1 MKRILS
7 ILAAALLLA
16 APAAFAASPA
26 IERAKAEGVIGER
39 ADGYLGFV
47 AERVDQ
53 SLVAEV
59 EDNNIQRR
67 NLYTQT
73 AQQQGVSVEVVAQTA
88 GAQQIARTPPGQ
100 WYKDANNNWVQKQ

>member
-1 MKRILS
+1 MKRLLT
-7 ILAAALLLA
+7 ILAAALLA
-16 APAAFAASPA
+16 FAPAAHAASPA
-26 IERAKAEGVIGER
+26 IEQAKAEGIVGER
-39 ADGYLGFV
+39 VDGYLGFV

-53 SLVAEV
+53 ALVAEV

-67 NLYTQT
+67 NLYTQM

-100 WYKDANNNWVQKQ
+100 WYKDETNSWVQK

>member
-7 ILAAALLLA
+7 LIAAALLFA
-16 APAAFAASPA
+16 APAAYAASPA
-26 IERAKAEGVIGER
+26 IEQAKVEGVVGER

-47 AERVDQ
+47 AERAQ
-53 SLVAEV
+53 PALVAEV

-73 AQQQGVSVEVVAQTA
+73 AEQQGVSVDVVAQTA
-88 GAQQIARTPPGQ
+88 GAQQIARTPAGQ
-100 WYKDANNNWVQKQ
+100 WYKDASNNWVQK